1 MFIDTKQ
8 TAAIASA
15 QPLPAQ
21 SANVPLLDFSYL
33 LRVIW
38 NRRRRIYFAIAAC
51 VVAALLFGQLAPAR
65 YTASVQ
71 VLIDPNDLRVVDNV
85 LRGQNQLT
93 ETHVTQVEN
102 QVRVLMSNNVAKRV
116 VERLK
121 LDRDPEF
128 TRQLGFDVMGALRT
142 ALGTGPRGAGDPT
155 LDTMLA
161 LKKRIASKRVDRTY
175 VVDASVWAHDPH
187 KAVQLA
193 NALLESFLEEQSAA
207 RGDAARRASGSLNA
221 RLVELRARV
230 QQAEQRVEEYK
241 KANGMVSSSG
251 TLVNERQVT
260 ELSTQL
266 VLARTRTAEA
276 KARYDKIR
284 EAQRSRAD
292 PSAIGEAVGSA
303 TITALRTQ
311 LGEILR
317 REGETNT
324 TLGKRHPAVIE
335 IESQVRRIRRLIE
348 EEVARIGEAARNDM
362 DRAVANEASLA
373 ASLDRLKTGLETTNE
388 ASVRLRE
395 LDRDVQASRSVYES
409 YLVRTRE
416 VSEQERLDTTNIR
429 VIASPE
435 LPENR
440 SFPPRNLV
448 LLVAGGMLGGFLGMG
463 FAFLGEWRDRR
474 APTMPAPI
482 ATAVAAP
489 PPIDPY
495 APPPPPRAAP
505 APYVP
510 PSPSAVLPPLA
521 PTLSAAAAPPLAPPA
536 PVAAQQRT
544 PALHSLPL
552 PDRGQPA
559 TVAPAGRD
567 TPVIPATSVR
577 AKQSFRL

>member
-1 MFIDTKQ
+1 
-8 TAAIASA
+8 
-15 QPLPAQ
+15 
-21 SANVPLLDFSYL
+21 
-33 LRVIW
+33 
-38 NRRRRIYFAIAAC
+38 
-51 VVAALLFGQLAPAR
+51 
-65 YTASVQ
+65 
-71 VLIDPNDLRVVDNV
+71 
-85 LRGQNQLT
+85 
-93 ETHVTQVEN
+93 
-102 QVRVLMSNNVAKRV
+102 
-116 VERLK
+116 
-121 LDRDPEF
+121 
-128 TRQLGFDVMGALRT
+128 
-142 ALGTGPRGAGDPT
+142 
-155 LDTMLA
+155 
-161 LKKRIASKRVDRTY
+161 
-175 VVDASVWAHDPH
+175 
-187 KAVQLA
+187 
-193 NALLESFLEEQSAA
+193 
-207 RGDAARRASGSLNA
+207 
-221 RLVELRARV
+221 
-230 QQAEQRVEEYK
+230 
-241 KANGMVSSSG
+241 MVSSSG

-266 VLARTRTAEA
+266 VLARTRSAEA

-317 REGETNT
+317 REGETNA

-362 DRAVANEASLA
+362 DRAAANEASLA
-373 ASLDRLKTGLETTNE
+373 ASLDKLKTGIETTNE

-429 VIASPE
+429 IIAPPE
-435 LPENR
+435 LPETR

-448 LLVAGGMLGGFLGMG
+448 LLIAGGMLGGFVGMC
-463 FAFLGEWRDRR
+463 FAFLGEWRDRL
-474 APTMPAPI
+474 APALPVPV

-495 APPPPPRAAP
+495 APPPPRAAP

-510 PSPSAVLPPLA
+510 PLPGAVLPPPA
-521 PTLSAAAAPPLAPPA
+521 PTAPAAVAPPLAPPA
-536 PVAAQQRT
+536 PVVPHQRT

-559 TVAPAGRD
+559 AVASAGHD
-567 TPVIPATSVR
+567 TPAIPATQVR